1 MTLLRSKKYLV
12 TFKDHDLLELL
23 KLNSPHLELISYILN
38 TVPYNY
44 LVDLSVERGWIQ
56 VDTYV
61 MLEHLSLEGLT

>member
-23 KLNSPHLELISYILN
+23 KLNSPYLELISYILN
-38 TVPYNY
+38 TVPYNN
-44 LVDLSVERGWIQ
+44 LMDLSVERGWIQ

-61 MLEHLSLEGLT
+61 MLKHLSLEGLT

>member
-38 TVPYNY
+38 TVPYNN
-44 LVDLSVERGWIQ
+44 LMDLSVERGWIQ

>member
-23 KLNSPHLELISYILN
+23 KLNSPHLELISYTLN

>member
-44 LVDLSVERGWIQ
+44 LVDLSVEWGWIQ